1 MSTKQSLT
9 RALQASGIAIAFM
22 LGSAPIVAHAED
34 APSATASTAAT
45 ETPWGHP
52 VNDLTPDAAVRYGVL
67 PNGMKYAIQ
76 KNTTPKGGGS
86 VRMRIGVGSIAEADN
101 ERGIAHLLEHMAF
114 NGSTNVPE
122 GEMVKMLERLGLA
135 FGADTNA
142 TTKFDETV
150 YMLELPRNDEA
161 LVDSALMLMR
171 ETASELTIS
180 QGAVD
185 RERGVVLSERQTRNS
200 PGLRQFEQQMQTLMP
215 QTPFGSRLPIG
226 TEEVLKT
233 VSADTIRSFYRR
245 YYRPENAALVLVGD
259 FDVDA
264 IEAKIKSRFADWK
277 GKGDAGTAMDRGKID
292 PAKPFEIS
300 NFVDPAIPV
309 QAVLYRVQPY
319 VAQQDSNATRQQEIV
334 DGLVSAMLSKR
345 LAKLALKSDTRI
357 SGGFG
362 AITELFQAAKMNML
376 MVNG

>member
-9 RALQASGIAIAFM
+9 RALQASGIAIALM

-34 APSATASTAAT
+34 APSATAPTAAT

-171 ETASELTIS
+171 STARALTI
-180 QGAVD
+180 
-185 RERGVVLSERQTRNS
+185 
-200 PGLRQFEQQMQTLMP
+200 
-215 QTPFGSRLPIG
+215 
-226 TEEVLKT
+226 
-233 VSADTIRSFYRR
+233 
-245 YYRPENAALVLVGD
+245 
-259 FDVDA
+259 
-264 IEAKIKSRFADWK
+264 
-277 GKGDAGTAMDRGKID
+277 
-292 PAKPFEIS
+292 
-300 NFVDPAIPV
+300 
-309 QAVLYRVQPY
+309 
-319 VAQQDSNATRQQEIV
+319 
-334 DGLVSAMLSKR
+334 
-345 LAKLALKSDTRI
+345 
-357 SGGFG
+357 
-362 AITELFQAAKMNML
+362 
-376 MVNG
+376 